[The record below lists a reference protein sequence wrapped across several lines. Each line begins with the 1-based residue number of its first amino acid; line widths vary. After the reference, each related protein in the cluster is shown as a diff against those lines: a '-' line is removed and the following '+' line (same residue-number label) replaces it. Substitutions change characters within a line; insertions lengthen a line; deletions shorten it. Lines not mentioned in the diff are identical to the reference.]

1 VQLSVTHTRPDA
13 IVRLRGTR
21 STSVSSAIESSAKF
35 RVIGLSRVEIVE
47 FSKSRAGLSQNTN
60 SRLVVAVGSSRIN
73 GRIPNRVC

>member
-1 VQLSVTHTRPDA
+1 MQLSVTHTRPGA

-21 STSVSSAIESSAKF
+21 STSVSSAIESSAKV
-35 RVIGLSRVEIVE
+35 RVIELSRVEIVE
-47 FSKSRAGLSQNTN
+47 VSESRAGLSLNTN